1 MHQRS
6 LAAFHAVARAGGF
19 TAAAKLLNVGQPT
32 VSTHVRALED
42 QFKVELF
49 HRRGRTVELTEIGQL
64 LMTITRGM
72 SMSGMLSPPCEP
84 VSTLPR
90 WSGRV

>member
-42 QFKVELF
+42 HFKVELF
-49 HRRGRTVELTEIGQL
+49 HRRGR
-64 LMTITRGM
+64 R
-72 SMSGMLSPPCEP
+72 SN
-84 VSTLPR
+84 
-90 WSGRV
+90 